1 MNLSGKKILL
11 GVSGS
16 IAAYKAVILLRSL
29 QKKGA
34 IVRVI
39 MTRSAGNFVS
49 ALTFEALTHHPVFTD
64 THKNQS
70 WNNHIELGLW
80 ADLYLIAPATA
91 NTLARMAQGMA
102 DDMLSACYLSARCP
116 VFVSPAMDVDMWHHP
131 ATQANIGI
139 LISRSVFILP
149 VGYGELAS
157 GLIGEGRMSEPEE
170 IVQYLETHD
179 PGKSSILDGKKI
191 MITAGPTHEAID
203 PVRFISN
210 ASSGKMGIALADAL
224 AAAGAEVDLILGP
237 TQLRPSNPS
246 VKTTAVKSAV
256 EMSEAA
262 HRVHPRSQ
270 ICIFAAAVADYRPA
284 HPERDK
290 IKKSGDQL
298 ELVLVKNP
306 DIAYELGKVKRQDQ
320 VHVGFALESTE
331 GVDFA
336 KEKLIKKNFDLIVL
350 NSLQDEGAG
359 FGGDTNKTSF
369 YYGNNKSRKF
379 GLKSKQ
385 EVAQDIILAIT
396 ELLESKNKD
405 L

>member
-34 IVRVI
+34 QIRVI
-39 MTRSAGNFVS
+39 MTPRATEFVTP
-49 ALTFEALTHHPVFTD
+49 LTFEALTHHPVFTENS
-64 THKNQS
+64 KNQS

-91 NTLARMAQGMA
+91 NTLAKMAQGLT
-102 DDMLSACYLSARCP
+102 DDMVTACYLSSRCP

-131 ATQANIGI
+131 ATQTNIRV
-139 LISRSVFILP
+139 LQSRSVAILP

-157 GLIGEGRMSEPEE
+157 GLVGEGRMSEPEE
-170 IVQYLETHD
+170 IVNYLENHHEVKF
-179 PGKSSILDGKKI
+179 KSLDGKKI
-191 MITAGPTHEAID
+191 MITAGPTYEAID
-203 PVRFISN
+203 PVRFIGN

-224 AAAGAEVDLILGP
+224 ANEGAAVDLILGP
-237 TQLRPSNPS
+237 THLKPTHPGIHIIAI
-246 VKTTAVKSAV
+246 TTAI
-256 EMSEAA
+256 EMSVAA
-262 HRVHPRSQ
+262 HRLHIKSD
-270 ICIFAAAVADYRPA
+270 ICIFAAAVADYRPS
-284 HPERDK
+284 HPAEEK

-298 ELVLVKNP
+298 ELILVKNP
-306 DIAYELGKVKRQDQ
+306 DIAYELGKLKKHSQL
-320 VHVGFALESTE
+320 HIGFALETSE
-331 GVDFA
+331 GEDFA
-336 KEKLIKKNFDLIVL
+336 KEKLVRKNFDLIVL
-350 NSLQDEGAG
+350 NSLQDQGAG

-369 YYGNNKSRKF
+369 YYPNNKSRKF

-385 EVAQDIILAIT
+385 EVAQDIIEAIL
-396 ELLESKNKD
+396 ELLESKNKQ